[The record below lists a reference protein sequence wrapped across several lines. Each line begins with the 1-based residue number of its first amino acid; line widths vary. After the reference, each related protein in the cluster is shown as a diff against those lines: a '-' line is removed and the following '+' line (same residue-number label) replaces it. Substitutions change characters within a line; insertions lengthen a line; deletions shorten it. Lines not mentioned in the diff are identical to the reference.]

1 MHSSALALTCSLS
14 SHIAEMHARLR
25 FSEMKRMTKNANI
38 EMRGSSVKE
47 SGTQSAS
54 SPCRARAPLAVRAW
68 APPLTLDGHVHVSCL
83 L

>member
-14 SHIAEMHARLR
+14 SHIAKMHAHLR

-54 SPCRARAPLAVRAW
+54 SPC
-68 APPLTLDGHVHVSCL
+68 
-83 L
+83 